1 MVMFRGIYE
10 SRSGKV
16 RLLIVRLNYATS
28 LSLALSVA
36 ARAGFPP
43 AGLPRHVTGNNS
55 STSPCYH
62 PLTLKESSSQFLN
75 FSSSSKEHNETLTQH
90 NGNSRSYPNAWAK
103 HEG

>member
-1 MVMFRGIYE
+1 MDLQHFDAF
-10 SRSGKV
+10 RSGKGV
-16 RLLIVRLNYATS
+16 LVVRLNYATS

-62 PLTLKESSSQFLN
+62 ALALQNPSSHFLN
-75 FSSSSKEHNETLTQH
+75 FCSSSKKHNKSLAQH
-90 NGNSRSYPNAWAK
+90 NGNSRSYPNARAK